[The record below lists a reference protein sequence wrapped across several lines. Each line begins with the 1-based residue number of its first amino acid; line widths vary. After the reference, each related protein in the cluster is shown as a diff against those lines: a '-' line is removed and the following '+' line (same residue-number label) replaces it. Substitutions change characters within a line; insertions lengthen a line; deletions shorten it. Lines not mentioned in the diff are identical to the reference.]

1 MDSRKE
7 PSMARTISQDIC
19 QPPTRQLGKM
29 ATNCTIRAQRLAQ
42 FNNEIAP
49 IRTNHGVYPSR
60 SPDQIDNKST
70 NVTRSHRTR
79 TACQTTSSNC
89 HSTRPRTHDQGE
101 KHITTVSP
109 LLQRTK
115 GLARWEEP
123 IYDAP
128 HDQISPKT
136 IWPL

>member
-1 MDSRKE
+1 
-7 PSMARTISQDIC
+7 MARTIPQNLRQS
-19 QPPTRQLGKM
+19 PTKRLGKV
-29 ATNCTIRAQRLAQ
+29 ATNRTIRAQCLAQ
-42 FNNEIAP
+42 LNDETTP
-49 IRTNHGVYPSR
+49 IRTNHGVYSSR

-70 NVTRSHRTR
+70 NVTRPHRTR

-101 KHITTVSP
+101 KYITTVPP
-109 LLQRTK
+109 LLQRTE

-123 IYDAP
+123 IHDAS

-136 IWPL
+136 IRPL